1 MAQLRKQQ
9 TLAQVAEFSGFGY
22 WSGKDVRVELRPAPV
37 DSGLNFV
44 RSDIAPHVRIS
55 ADARN
60 RLEAPRRTTLA
71 TGNAQVEMV
80 EHILAALYGLQID
93 NCEIWVDQAE
103 MPGGDGS
110 SQAIVEAIDAAG
122 IVEQEAPAKRLVIS
136 EVTRVGD
143 DNSWVEAR
151 PHKHAGLAVR
161 YRLDYGPDCPI
172 GRETID
178 LKITPKSFRKELAT
192 ARTFLL
198 EEEAN
203 WLRSRGLGT
212 RVTNQDLLV
221 FGPNGLIDN
230 ELRYENECVRHK
242 ALDLVG
248 DLALAGCELV
258 GYVIAHRSG
267 HRLNAELVRTILQ
280 EGRVEGGLRRT
291 G

>member
-1 MAQLRKQQ
+1 MASLRKQQ
-9 TLAQVAEFSGFGY
+9 TLAHVAEFSGFGY
-22 WSGKDVRVELRPAPV
+22 WSGKDVRVELRPAAV
-37 DSGLNFV
+37 DTGLQFV
-44 RSDIAPHVRIS
+44 RSDLAPHVRIA

-71 TGNAQVEMV
+71 AGNAQVEMV

-110 SQAIVEAIDAAG
+110 SSAIVAAIDAAG
-122 IVEQEAPAKRLVIS
+122 IVAQDAPSKRLVIS

-143 DNSWVEAR
+143 DESWVEAR
-151 PHKHAGLAVR
+151 PHKHTGLAVK
-161 YRLDYGPDCPI
+161 YRLDYGANCPI
-172 GRETID
+172 GRESIE
-178 LKITPKSFRKELAT
+178 LKVNPKSFRQELAP

-212 RVTNQDLLV
+212 RVTNQDLLI

-230 ELRYENECVRHK
+230 TLRFENECVRHK

-248 DLALAGCELV
+248 DLALAGCEIV
-258 GYVIAHRSG
+258 GHVYAHRSG
-267 HRLNAELVRTILQ
+267 HRLNAELVRALLQ
-280 EGRVEGGLRRT
+280 ECRVEGGLRMT